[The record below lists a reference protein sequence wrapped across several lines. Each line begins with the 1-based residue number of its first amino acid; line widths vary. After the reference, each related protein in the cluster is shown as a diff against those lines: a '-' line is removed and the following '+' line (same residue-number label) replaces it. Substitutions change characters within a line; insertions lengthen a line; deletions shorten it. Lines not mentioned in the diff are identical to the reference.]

1 MNHENISV
9 SSFGAQVSAVKR
21 LPVATILIHTL
32 NGIKLPVSVLIV
44 PELAAPVRNSIHTHL
59 NHLPYL
65 HHLPL
70 AHPVTSDENFH
81 ISILIFI
88 GILFRIEWSVVM
100 DLQLLSLDLAICCQA
115 LYPSHSLSVH
125 HVSKFQTYLV
135 SLNIQITYNTF
146 WKVESMGTTTPHHD
160 QDTKFLQN
168 YLSTKVSTQSDGF
181 YCLKFPW
188 KNNHPPFPS
197 NYSICARRTRSM
209 AFRLAKT
216 PNLLR
221 MYSSIIE
228 DQERKGFIEKVDSN
242 LEHTTSTVH
251 YIPHHPVKKESSTTS
266 CMTVAAGYHLI
277 LPA

>member
-1 MNHENISV
+1 M
-9 SSFGAQVSAVKR
+9 
-21 LPVATILIHTL
+21 
-32 NGIKLPVSVLIV
+32 SVLIV
-44 PELAAPVRNSIHTHL
+44 PELAAPVRNSIRTHL

-81 ISILIFI
+81 ISILIGADFYWR
-88 GILFRIEWSVVM
+88 FVQDRVVRG
-100 DLQLLSLDLAICCQA
+100 DGPTAVESTLGYLLSGPL
-115 LYPSHSLSVH
+115 PLSQS
-125 HVSKFQTYLV
+125 VSTSCV
-135 SLNIQITYNTF
+135 QISNLSCITEHTDYNTF

-160 QDTKFLQN
+160 QDTEFLQN
-168 YLSTKVSTQSDGF
+168 YLSTKVSTQSDGS

-188 KNNHPPFPS
+188 KNNHPPLPS

-216 PNLLR
+216 PDLLR

-228 DQERKGFIEKVDSN
+228 DQERRGFIEKVDSN

-251 YIPHHPVKKESSTTS
+251 YIPHHPVKKESSTTPIKI
-266 CMTVAAGYHLI
+266 VYD
-277 LPA
+277 